1 MENLEGVSMTELD
14 ALVSDNKMQMLKA
27 ALPYI
32 SATQQQVL
40 SIYVKVLELNNTI
53 QLVHREESRKVGIC
67 SVSEQKRNTTEMLN
81 TIKRYCT
88 DAEKEMIDL
97 FMNFFSAFRMYN
109 TYQELMPKE
118 NTKEPRVQKEQK
130 EGINPM
136 EALKSMLSPEQKSML
151 DTYSTLLSSIK

>member
-1 MENLEGVSMTELD
+1 MDNSENIRITELD

-27 ALPYI
+27 AIPYI

-53 QLVHREESRKVGIC
+53 QLVHKEESKTIGIC
-67 SVSEQKRNTTEMLN
+67 SVSEQRKNTTEMLN
-81 TIKRYCT
+81 AIKCYCT
-88 DAEKEMIDL
+88 DTEKEMIDL

-109 TYQELMPKE
+109 TYQELMPRE
-118 NTKEPRVQKEQK
+118 NTKESKAK
-130 EGINPM
+130 NGGNEGINPM
-136 EALKSMLSPEQKSML
+136 DALKGMLTPEQKSML

>member
-53 QLVHREESRKVGIC
+53 QLVHKEESRKVGIC

-81 TIKRYCT
+81 TIKRWFMT
-88 DAEKEMIDL
+88 KIQNLLHPPHFKKHL
-97 FMNFFSAFRMYN
+97 FIKKKTSIPDN
-109 TYQELMPKE
+109 TF
-118 NTKEPRVQKEQK
+118 
-130 EGINPM
+130 I
-136 EALKSMLSPEQKSML
+136 
-151 DTYSTLLSSIK
+151 

>member
-53 QLVHREESRKVGIC
+53 QLVHKEESRKVGIC

-118 NTKEPRVQKEQK
+118 NTKEPRVQKVKYIALGDGGVNEDGEVIYPLPENINLQK
-130 EGINPM
+130 F
-136 EALKSMLSPEQKSML
+136 K
-151 DTYSTLLSSIK
+151 T